1 MNDSGQVHVIP
12 SMVNDLFLI
21 RFAVCSK
28 DASEDDMHIAFQIIQ
43 THTDG
48 ILFDYEKSQHPLTSV
63 QQP

>member
-48 ILFDYEKSQHPLTSV
+48 ILFDYETTHHSPMSI
-63 QQP
+63 

>member
-1 MNDSGQVHVIP
+1 
-12 SMVNDLFLI
+12 MVTDLFLI

-28 DASEDDMHIAFQIIQ
+28 YASEDDMHIAFQIIQ